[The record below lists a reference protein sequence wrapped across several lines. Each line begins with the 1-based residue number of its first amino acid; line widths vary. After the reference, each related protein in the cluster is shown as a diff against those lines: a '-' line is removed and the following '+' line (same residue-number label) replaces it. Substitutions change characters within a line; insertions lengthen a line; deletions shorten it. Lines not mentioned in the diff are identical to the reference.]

1 MDMSFPFLGRTE
13 HMDPKRANDSAVDSL
28 EEQIEAWRAHL
39 RKSQAI
45 TGADVAELEDHL
57 REQIASLGDQGLM
70 EDEAFLVAV
79 KRMGAV
85 DALTREF
92 AREHSER
99 LWKQLVLAGD
109 GGNGGAGAWAAAGS
123 RSMWV
128 ALGLAVAAALAI
140 KAPALFGIG
149 FDFEP
154 HRFFYPLNVGFL
166 TLPFIVAYF
175 AWGRPIGGRARLGLT
190 AAFALAAVA
199 VNTFPFPSWSAGET
213 IPDTLSLT
221 ALHLPITLWLVVG
234 VAYVGG
240 RWRASARRMDFI
252 RFTGELFIYY
262 VLIALGGGVLI
273 ALTVA
278 LFGAIGINVEPA
290 VASWIVP
297 CGAAGAALV
306 ATWLVEAK
314 QSVIENMAPVLARVF
329 VPLFALVLL
338 AFVST
343 MAATGRGIDVERE
356 ILIVVDLL
364 LVVVFGL
371 LLYSISARDPLAPS
385 GLFDWLQLVLV
396 GTALFVDVLALWA
409 IGARISELGFT
420 PNRLAALGM
429 NLVLMVNLAGSAV
442 LYVRFLR
449 VGGRLARLWDWQM
462 TYLYVIAGWATFV
475 AFLFPPLFG
484 FD

>member
-1 MDMSFPFLGRTE
+1 MNRNHRDGPEG
-13 HMDPKRANDSAVDSL
+13 ASL
-28 EEQIEAWRAHL
+28 EDQIDAWRAHL
-39 RKSQAI
+39 RRSQAI
-45 TGADVAELEDHL
+45 TDGDAAELEDHL
-57 REQIASLGDQGLM
+57 REEIESLGEQGLS

-79 KRMGAV
+79 KRMGAI

-99 LWKQLVLAGD
+99 LWKQLVLSGD
-109 GGNGGAGAWAAAGS
+109 REHGGAGSPGTYGS
-123 RSMWV
+123 RRMWV
-128 ALGLAVAAALAI
+128 ALALAVAAAVAI
-140 KAPALFGIG
+140 KVPVLFGIE
-149 FDFEP
+149 FDAEEGA
-154 HRFFYPLNVGFL
+154 FFYPVNIAFL

-175 AWGRPIGGRARLGLT
+175 AWERPLGGPVRLWLA
-190 AAFALAAVA
+190 AAFAVAAVV
-199 VNTFPFPSWSAGET
+199 VNVFPFPSWSSGDPV
-213 IPDTLSLT
+213 PDTLTLMV
-221 ALHLPITLWLVVG
+221 LHLPMTLWLGLG

-240 RWRASARRMDFI
+240 RWRGSERRMDFI

-273 ALTVA
+273 GLTFA
-278 LFGAIGINVEPA
+278 LFEAIGVDVEPL

-297 CGAAGAALV
+297 CGAAGAAVV

-314 QSVIENMAPVLARVF
+314 QSVIENMAPVLARIF

-338 AFVST
+338 AFVAT

-356 ILIVVDLL
+356 ILIVIDLL

-371 LLYSISARDPLAPS
+371 LLYSISARDPLAPA
-385 GLFDWLQLVLV
+385 GLFDWLQLTLV
-396 GTALFVDVLALWA
+396 GTALLVDVLALWA
-409 IGARISELGFT
+409 IGARISDFGFT

-429 NLVLMVNLAGSAV
+429 NVVLLVNLAGSAF
-442 LYVRFLR
+442 LYLRFLR
-449 VGGRLARLWDWQM
+449 SGTGFTRLWEWQM
-462 TYLYVIAGWATFV
+462 TYLYVIAGWAAVV